1 MTRSKVFGQA
11 VGVVLCNHATNRSV
25 QAEEKAANAR
35 AAAAPKKKLSM
46 REMMKPQQSAAEEA
60 RARHTRTLA
69 QGRRTR
75 TTAPPRA
82 LPLSSARALVF
93 SNSTPSLVA
102 GLQAK
107 AAQRAALAQ
116 RAPRGILRVLLVE
129 PSTTA
134 AGAMSAAIRS
144 SAAEAGADGEQG
156 GTAARRAGGTH
167 LVGRV
172 DGCRYEVAD
181 VRAADV
187 IHVCKASL
195 AGSVSR
201 EQLGSEE
208 LHDHTLSA
216 AVQLLLGV
224 MEEAAGRGGIPASLS
239 PSELKINDMEFVQA
253 FGRHA
258 PAPRPPRARPT
269 PAILRLRDCGCAAQG
284 ARAGGAS

>member
-1 MTRSKVFGQA
+1 
-11 VGVVLCNHATNRSV
+11 
-25 QAEEKAANAR
+25 
-35 AAAAPKKKLSM
+35 
-46 REMMKPQQSAAEEA
+46 
-60 RARHTRTLA
+60 
-69 QGRRTR
+69 
-75 TTAPPRA
+75 
-82 LPLSSARALVF
+82 
-93 SNSTPSLVA
+93 
-102 GLQAK
+102 
-107 AAQRAALAQ
+107 
-116 RAPRGILRVLLVE
+116 
-129 PSTTA
+129 
-134 AGAMSAAIRS
+134 MSAAIRS

-258 PAPRPPRARPT
+258 PAPRPPRARHL
-269 PAILRLRDCGCAAQG
+269 AAAGLRLCCARGTGRGSVLRDCPRAAVPEHSR
-284 ARAGGAS
+284 ARG